1 MGRLQ
6 AACYAC
12 LRKCI
17 EIRRPYGKPSDL
29 WSAGAAI
36 YTLLA
41 GRRPFEARS
50 LRAESGGVR
59 RSWEFQSFFED
70 YVFFVASQISQIHIS
85 AKVPV
90 VDTGVILKWFHFIV
104 SKSFFVEVWILWG
117 ARDALPI
124 RGLFLPSNGKGHEQ
138 GSVKSGDS
146 EPSLATMKI

>member
-1 MGRLQ
+1 MERLQ

-50 LRAESGGVR
+50 LRAESGGCVL
-59 RSWEFQSFFED
+59 RS
-70 YVFFVASQISQIHIS
+70 
-85 AKVPV
+85 
-90 VDTGVILKWFHFIV
+90 
-104 SKSFFVEVWILWG
+104 
-117 ARDALPI
+117 
-124 RGLFLPSNGKGHEQ
+124 
-138 GSVKSGDS
+138 
-146 EPSLATMKI
+146 